1 MFKPLWGVLAGA
13 LALSSLLVRPAQ
25 ARDLEL
31 LEVYEVAASMISRQ
45 NPLFLFPGL
54 QADRMTVNELVD
66 ERTRME
72 YYYPPF
78 AGAIKAGVG
87 SVMCSCAPASS
98 TAHACCP
105 VLSRSNHAHNS
116 NSCLTKQ

>member
-1 MFKPLWGVLAGA
+1 MGYTLAQPAVRAIQAQGV
-13 LALSSLLVRPAQ
+13 
-25 ARDLEL
+25 
-31 LEVYEVAASMISRQ
+31 VANAKHWVVNSQ
-45 NPLFLFPGL
+45 ET
-54 QADRMTVNELVD
+54 DRMTVNELVD

-105 VLSRSNHAHNS
+105 VLSRTNHAHNS